1 MLILVAVTVNLANE
15 NGGLFVKT
23 REAKKDTAYKAEEE
37 NLLLY
42 KYGES
47 YNYEDGT
54 VDLMSLKKELE
65 KDDRWSAF
73 SFDDDNN
80 PTVLTVTG
88 VQSGLE
94 HKIYKMGEKKEDNQ
108 EIAGTYVSFFDH
120 EFEITKDGKVIYDE
134 AGSYVPYTYNKNN
147 KVIKFTIPPS
157 SEGADPDKYE
167 MIIWIIKDNEE
178 NIINKLMLRVIGS
191 DSDKGIYMTNGG
203 AGLAQYRITEG
214 TYVNSTGDRVEIST
228 KKDVNENEYGTFD
241 DGDKSIYV
249 YKDGYIYVD
258 WGEYKVISDTQFCNL
273 IDDGTEG
280 EEIFTNQ

>member
-1 MLILVAVTVNLANE
+1 MRKIE
-15 NGGLFVKT
+15 KGL
-23 REAKKDTAYKAEEE
+23 R
-37 NLLLY
+37 
-42 KYGES
+42 
-47 YNYEDGT
+47 
-54 VDLMSLKKELE
+54 SL
-65 KDDRWSAF
+65 DHI
-73 SFDDDNN
+73 FDDDIN

-273 IDDGTEG
+273 NDDGTEG
-280 EEIFTNQ
+280 EEIFTKQ